1 MWNCTNKSIKKELVL
16 RKKVENNLGSYCPF
30 LPNEIIQI
38 TSLALLFS
46 SGLRLFKKRFL
57 ISNTVVLKC
66 ILSYWTCA

>member
-38 TSLALLFS
+38 TSLALD
-46 SGLRLFKKRFL
+46 L
-57 ISNTVVLKC
+57 IC
-66 ILSYWTCA
+66 